1 MSLIQ
6 PVILSPNQALD
17 SSSSRW
23 YPLGFTKSADGL
35 EDRAQQVMSAAGT
48 ISNVASTITVA
59 PGAAKSY
66 TLTLKKN
73 KVATSLVLTW
83 SGAAQV
89 LATDTTH
96 SVAFV
101 AGDLLAWELTV
112 SGAVAASTIASFYA
126 EISGSNAQYFSAN
139 NFTVS
144 ADQGIEPSFQISTNG
159 VTANQLVTP
168 WPVSGSITGFG
179 LYQNGAGTTGSW
191 SFRINKNGVD
201 QDGSGGTVDTRVS
214 ISSSASP
221 STATGSFSLPVTA
234 GDLIYIKAVAV
245 SSPSVTKNMA
255 WSFTFVPTDGVTVA
269 LPQAPGGATGGT
281 AAGDEW
287 CRVVSVTY
295 NGTISNGSEITTAL
309 GCSRN
314 IQVSA
319 LYVNLDSAPGA
330 AKSRTLTVRK
340 NGSDTSLSVG
350 ISGAVSTSGSD
361 TTPGHKFNIAN
372 ADTISLRDTI
382 VGSSVGGTKIAFAL
396 ALGIPGG
403 GKGAGGGNS
412 NSGKKGGGGGLHI
425 INPGG
430 AGFIQIGNSGL
441 DVGVTS

>member
-1 MSLIQ
+1 MALIQ
-6 PVILSPNQALD
+6 PVVLSPNQALD

-23 YPLGFTKSADGL
+23 YPLGLTKSADGI
-35 EDRAQQVMSAAGT
+35 EDRQQQVMSGAGT
-48 ISNVASTITVA
+48 ISNVAATITAA

-96 SVAFV
+96 SVSFV

-112 SGAVAASTIASFYA
+112 VGAVAASTVASFYA

-139 NFTVS
+139 NFTAS
-144 ADQGIEPSFQISTNG
+144 ADQGLEPTFQASTNG
-159 VTANQLVTP
+159 VTASQLVTP
-168 WPVSGSITGFG
+168 WPVTGSITGFG

-191 SFRINKNGVD
+191 QFLINKNGTD

-221 STATGSFSLPVTA
+221 TTATGAFSLPVTA

-245 SSPSVTKNMA
+245 SSPSVTKNMS

-295 NGTISNGSEITTAL
+295 NGTISNASEITTAL
-309 GCSRN
+309 GCSRTMF
-314 IQVSA
+314 VSA
-319 LYVNLDSAPGA
+319 LYVNLDTAAGA
-330 AKSRTLTVRK
+330 SKSRTFTVRK
-340 NGSDTSLSVG
+340 NGSDTSLAVA
-350 ISGAVSTSGSD
+350 ISGAVATSGND
-361 TTPGHKFNIAN
+361 TASGHKFNITN
-372 ADTISLRDTI
+372 TDTLSLRDTI
-382 VGSSVGGTKIAFAL
+382 VGSGVGGTKIAFAL

-403 GKGAGGGNS
+403 GKGAGGG
-412 NSGKKGGGGGLHI
+412 SGNKKAGGGAISLQTA
-425 INPGG
+425 GG
-430 AGFIQIGNSGL
+430 AGIINFNPGVDIGIS
-441 DVGVTS
+441 S